1 MADISTTI
9 RRTPAGRWLA
19 SKGYGDDLSQEVRLA
34 LWKRGVTEGPLA
46 RTIAH
51 GVAVDMVRYLARR
64 QHEDASSLLLAQE
77 DDLAHQMDVAAR
89 LATIPERIK
98 AIGEKIV
105 ARQALTGAERVAIMR
120 FRHSQ

>member
-1 MADISTTI
+1 
-9 RRTPAGRWLA
+9 
-19 SKGYGDDLSQEVRLA
+19 
-34 LWKRGVTEGPLA
+34 
-46 RTIAH
+46 
-51 GVAVDMVRYLARR
+51 MVQYLARR
-64 QHEDASSLLLAQE
+64 QHEDASALLLAQE